1 MTSPA
6 SSLSNTP
13 RSEDSKGIVILLL
26 LLLLLLLIAP
36 HKVNRGSTHGS
47 TYYRSIH
54 ESKDVLKVIHM
65 LSSVV
70 VSCRHE
76 LAKVKSIIIIIN
88 YYYY

>member
-13 RSEDSKGIVILLL
+13 RSEDSEGIVIL

-76 LAKVKSIIIIIN
+76 LAKV
-88 YYYY
+88 

>member
-13 RSEDSKGIVILLL
+13 RSEDSKGIAIL

-36 HKVNRGSTHGS
+36 HKANRGSTHGS

-76 LAKVKSIIIIIN
+76 LAKV
-88 YYYY
+88 

>member
-13 RSEDSKGIVILLL
+13 RSEDSEGIVILL

-76 LAKVKSIIIIIN
+76 LAKVKSIIIIIIIN
-88 YYYY
+88 Y

>member
-26 LLLLLLLIAP
+26 LLLLLLLLIAP
-36 HKVNRGSTHGS
+36 HKANRGSTHGS

-76 LAKVKSIIIIIN
+76 LAKV
-88 YYYY
+88 

>member
-26 LLLLLLLIAP
+26 LLLLLIAP
-36 HKVNRGSTHGS
+36 HKANRSSTHGS

-76 LAKVKSIIIIIN
+76 LAKV
-88 YYYY
+88 